1 MNKAES
7 SYMALHLVQHGMEET
22 DDPEQ
27 ADNVIIHTCS
37 VRQTAENRIWG
48 RLGRYT
54 ALKKKRDFNLVVAG
68 CMADR
73 LGEEIQKKSP
83 EVDYVLGNTE
93 KMDIFS
99 VLTRGAAGQP
109 REKPVKG
116 KQDYRFPLTYGY
128 SGSFQAYVPI
138 LHGCDNFCSYCI
150 VPLVRGRELSRSG
163 EKILYE
169 CKVLEE
175 AGVREITLLGQN
187 VNSYRGTYKNGTL
200 DFPALLRLILGE
212 NRRVPWFRFL
222 TSHPKDFS
230 DGLIECIAEN
240 PRLCREIHLPVQH
253 GSNAVLAAMNRR
265 YSRESY
271 LDLVGKIRRAI
282 PDAALTTDILIG
294 FPGEEEAD
302 FRDTVDLMK
311 TVQFDDAYTYK
322 YNTREGTPAAGFP
335 KQVSE
340 DVKQNRLEEII
351 AIQRDISNN
360 RRKRRVGEVTDVLV
374 KQVSK
379 RNSAELLGVTEFGA
393 SVVFSGIADDIGTI
407 VPVRLTSAAGSTLK
421 GEKI

>member
-7 SYMALHLVQHGMEET
+7 SYIALHLVQHGMEET

-54 ALKKKRDFNLVVAG
+54 ALKKKRDFNLIVAG

-73 LGEEIQKKSP
+73 LGGEIQKKSP
-83 EVDYVLGNTE
+83 EVDYVLGNAE

-99 VLTRGAAGQP
+99 VLAREEERRP
-109 REKPVKG
+109 RTKPANG
-116 KQDYRFPLTYGY
+116 KRDYRFPLTYGY
-128 SGSFQAYVPI
+128 SGAFQAYVPI
-138 LHGCDNFCSYCI
+138 LHGCDNFCTYCI
-150 VPLVRGRELSRSG
+150 VPRVRGRELSRSG

-175 AGVREITLLGQN
+175 AGVREITFLGQN

-200 DFPALLRLILGE
+200 DFPALLRLILRE
-212 NRRVPWFRFL
+212 SRRVPWFRFL

-230 DGLIECIAEN
+230 NGLIECIAEN

-253 GSNAVLAAMNRR
+253 GSDTVLAAMNRR
-265 YSRESY
+265 YTRETY
-271 LDLVGKIRRAI
+271 LALAGKIKQAI
-282 PDAALTTDILIG
+282 PDASLTTDILIG
-294 FPGEEEAD
+294 FPGETERD
-302 FRDTVDLMK
+302 FLDTVDLLK
-311 TVQFDDAYTYK
+311 AVQFDDAYTYK
-322 YNTREGTPAAGFP
+322 YNIREGTPAAGLP
-335 KQVSE
+335 DQVPE

-360 RRKRRVGEVTDVLV
+360 RRKCRVGDVTDVLV
-374 KQVSK
+374 KQFSK
-379 RNSAELLGVTEFGA
+379 RNSAELLGVAEFGA
-393 SVVFSGIADDIGTI
+393 SVVFSGTLHDIGAI